1 MNRVTIAIVLFF
13 GTALYL
19 YWQVQVK
26 QSQKEN
32 NLPSVEQPD
41 YVATDLRSAEFNEQ
55 GLISSRVT
63 AKHMEHYQDNNVTLF
78 TQPVYIVYGTDR
90 TSPWRITAEK
100 GQFQKDMGKVY
111 LQGDVTLQA
120 VDLQEPLQSVNTNA
134 LEMDLITKTMTTEEM
149 VYIKGNSFNS
159 QGKGMFADKN
169 AQTIRLNSQ
178 VTGTYEA
185 K

>member
-26 QSQKEN
+26 QSQKQIN
-32 NLPSVEQPD
+32 VSTIEQPD
-41 YVATDLRSAEFNEQ
+41 FVATDLRSAEFNEL
-55 GLISSRVT
+55 GLVSSRVT

-78 TQPVYIVYGTDR
+78 TQPVYIVYGTDG
-90 TSPWRITAEK
+90 TSPWRITADK
-100 GQFQKDMGKVY
+100 GQFLKGIGKVY

-120 VDLQEPLQSVNTNA
+120 VDVQEPLQSVHTSA
-134 LEMDLITKTMTTEEM
+134 LEMDLTTKTMTSEEM
-149 VYIKGNSFNS
+149 VYIKGNRFNS